1 MQPEFAPLSTTPRF
15 SGEDFLSTS
24 LDDVTS
30 SMPAP
35 VYEHIGFL
43 KEMGLD
49 YGWGTTAMM
58 ETLLEFVYINTGT
71 PWWASIGITM
81 FVVRLLLL
89 KAYFAAADT
98 AARNSLIA
106 QYTEPITAR
115 MKAAQRN
122 HDQVGMQKALKE
134 MKDLRASAGVKYWKL
149 FVPMIQIPLGFG
161 AFRLMRGM
169 SYLPVPGLDTGGP
182 LWMHDLTLS
191 DPLFILP
198 IATAVS
204 YYFTFKVRRL
214 TLR

>member
-1 MQPEFAPLSTTPRF
+1 MQPDIAPLSTTTSF

-24 LDDVTS
+24 LEDVTS

-35 VYEHIGFL
+35 VYEHMGFL

-58 ETLLEFVYINTGT
+58 ETLLEFVHINTGT
-71 PWWASIGITM
+71 PWWASIGISM
-81 FVVRLLLL
+81 FIVRLLLL
-89 KAYFAAADT
+89 KGYFAAADT
-98 AARNSLIA
+98 AARNQLIA

-115 MKAAQRN
+115 IKAAQRN
-122 HDQVGMQKALKE
+122 RDPLGMRKGMKE

-149 FVPMIQIPLGFG
+149 FVPMIQIPIGFG

-198 IATAVS
+198 IVTAVS
-204 YYFTFKVRRL
+204 YYFTFKVSRL